1 MGLISIVNTIFLV
14 YIYIVIAR
22 VLLSWVPHDP
32 SQPVFRFI
40 YEITDPVMAPF
51 SKLIPPIGG
60 IDFSPIFVIFV
71 IEIVRRVIISL
82 LLGIF

>member
-1 MGLISIVNTIFLV
+1 MELISIVNTIFLV

-32 SQPVFRFI
+32 AQPVIRFI

-51 SKLIPPIGG
+51 SRLIPPIGG

-71 IEIVRRVIISL
+71 IEIVRKITISL